1 MNLPHDWNNLD
12 GQDGGNNYHRG
23 IGWYRTHYAVD
34 GNLSNK
40 RFFLKFDGAS
50 LVTDVYI
57 NGNFVGEHQG
67 AFAAFVFDVTPYLN
81 IGRDNV
87 IAVKVNNSFNA
98 NVPPLGGDFNVDGG
112 IYRDVHLVV
121 TDSVHISPLDYGS
134 PGVYLMPA
142 NVSASSADLQITALV
157 SNANPASVS
166 VKVVTV
172 IADGASNIVAT
183 LTNTVKLPG
192 TTLSNVV
199 ANTQI
204 PNPHLWNGIS
214 DPYLYRATV
223 QIWNGTNLLDA
234 VAQPLGFRSFSLDPN
249 LGFFLNGQSY
259 PLHGVSMHEDWLN
272 CGWALTSAQRET
284 NFMLI
289 KNMGATCLRLAHWQH
304 NAETYQLADQNG
316 MVIETEVPLVNNMT
330 ASTAFS
336 NNAVQQMRELIR
348 QNYNHPSIFFWGIF
362 NEITHQAG
370 PITTNLDSAMA
381 RLVAQEDPTRVS
393 SSASSTPES
402 KGRNNFPDSDPS
414 NWYADATGF
423 NKYFGW
429 YASDSADF
437 GSWADTIHSNYPAR
451 FVGVTEY
458 GAGGSIYQHSENPVA
473 QPSSGGPFH
482 PEEWENLLHES
493 HWRQMQARPFL
504 WGTFV
509 WAMFDFASDS
519 RNEGDHP
526 GLNDKGLV
534 TYDRQVCKDAYY
546 FYQASW
552 TTNAMVYITGHT
564 FTNRF
569 TNNITAKIYANC
581 DSVQLLVNGV
591 SQGRRAGTNGIFLWP
606 VALASGTNIVQAI
619 GTKGSSKVTD
629 TLIWIAP
636 VTPPSTSV
644 HSLQQ

>member
-1 MNLPHDWNNLD
+1 LL
-12 GQDGGNNYHRG
+12 
-23 IGWYRTHYAVD
+23 
-34 GNLSNK
+34 
-40 RFFLKFDGAS
+40 
-50 LVTDVYI
+50 TDVYI

-81 IGRDNV
+81 VGGDNV
-87 IAVKVNNSFNA
+87 IAVKVNNSFNP

-112 IYRDVHLVV
+112 IYRDVHLLV
-121 TDSVHISPLDYGS
+121 TDPVHITPLDYGS
-134 PGVYLMPA
+134 PGVYLIPN
-142 NVSASSADLQITALV
+142 NVSASSANLQITTLV
-157 SNANPASVS
+157 SNANPANVS
-166 VKVVTV
+166 VNVVTV
-172 IADGASNIVAT
+172 IADGASNIVKT
-183 LTNTVKLPG
+183 LTNSVELPG
-192 TTLSNVV
+192 TTLSNIV

-204 PNPHLWNGIS
+204 PNPHLWNGIF

-234 VAQPLGFRSFSLDPN
+234 VTQPLGFRSFSLDPN

-259 PLHGVSMHEDWLN
+259 PLHGVSMHEDWLD

-289 KNMGATCLRLAHWQH
+289 KNIGATCLRLAHWQH
-304 NAETYQLADQNG
+304 NAETYRLADQNG
-316 MVIETEVPLVNNMT
+316 IVIETEVPLVNNIT

-370 PITTNLDSAMA
+370 PISTHLDSAMA
-381 RLVAQEDPTRVS
+381 RLVALEDPTRVS

-414 NWYADATGF
+414 NWYSDATGF

-429 YASDSADF
+429 YTSSNADF
-437 GSWADTIHSNYPAR
+437 SSWADTMHSNYPAR
-451 FVGVTEY
+451 FIGVTEY
-458 GAGGSIYQHSENPVA
+458 GAGGSIYQHSEDPVA
-473 QPSSGGPFH
+473 QPNSGGPFH

-534 TYDRQVCKDAYY
+534 TYDRQICKDAYY

-581 DSVQLLVNGV
+581 DSVQLIVNGV
-591 SQGRRAGTNGIFLWP
+591 SQGSHAGTNSIFLWP
-606 VALASGTNIVQAI
+606 IALASGTNIVQAI
-619 GTKGSSKVTD
+619 GIKGSSKVTD
-629 TLIWIAP
+629 SLIWIAP
-636 VTPPSTSV
+636 VTPPATSV
-644 HSLQQ
+644 HSPTASPI